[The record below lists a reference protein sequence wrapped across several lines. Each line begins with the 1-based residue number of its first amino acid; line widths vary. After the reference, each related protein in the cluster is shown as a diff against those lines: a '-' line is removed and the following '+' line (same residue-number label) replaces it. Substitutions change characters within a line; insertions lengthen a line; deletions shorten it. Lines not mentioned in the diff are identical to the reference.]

1 MSRPSPVADPS
12 PAASSSADPMA
23 SGRADRRP
31 PPGMLRRL
39 FAHEELGITVVL
51 VVLVVLIGGF
61 HHSFL
66 GHDALLGVIRSAA
79 FVALIAFGMVFLVAM
94 TELDL
99 SVGSVF
105 GLSALVSAQLM
116 VGGMPPWLALITGPL
131 TGMVLEAVNAFFANT
146 FAVPVIIVTL
156 GTLTAF
162 RGLATVVTNS
172 QAVAGLPLDSSFFRV
187 LGGTIFG
194 VPTSVWV
201 VVVVGA
207 VLTVVFRRTPF
218 GARVRAIGSNQ
229 AAARFSGIKVGRT
242 RLQALLLVG
251 ALCGLSGVL
260 ALAYFQGADPTLG
273 GGLELQVIAA
283 TIIGGTAVS
292 GGTGTVPGALI
303 GALVIVTISSGL
315 VYFSVAPSWA
325 GVVTGATIVIAV
337 SADGLV
343 RRRRAARL
351 TRAAG

>member
-1 MSRPSPVADPS
+1 MNRPTSATGSAPNDS
-12 PAASSSADPMA
+12 HRRPAAVEGPS
-23 SGRADRRP
+23 RRS
-31 PPGMLRRL
+31 PGQLLRRL

-51 VVLVVLIGGF
+51 IALVLIIGAF
-61 HHSFL
+61 HSKFL
-66 GHDALLGVIRSAA
+66 TPDSLLGVVRSAS
-79 FVALIAFGMVFLVAM
+79 FVALIAFGMVFLLAM
-94 TELDL
+94 SELDL

-105 GLSALVSAQLM
+105 GLSALISGELM
-116 VGGMPPWLALITGPL
+116 ANGMSPWLSLITGPL
-131 TGMVLEAVNAFFANT
+131 IGMALEAINAFFANT

-162 RGLATVVTNS
+162 RGLATVVTDS
-172 QAVAGLPLDSSFFRV
+172 QAVIGLPLDSSLFRI
-187 LGGTIFG
+187 LGGEILG
-194 VPTSVWV
+194 IPTSVWV
-201 VVVVGA
+201 VIVAGA

-218 GARVRAIGSNQ
+218 GARVRAIGSNPV
-229 AAARFSGIKVGRT
+229 AARFSGIKVART
-242 RLQALLLVG
+242 RMQALLLVG

-273 GGLELQVIAA
+273 VGLELQVIAA

-315 VYFSVAPSWA
+315 VYFSVGPSWG

-337 SADGLV
+337 SADGLI

-351 TRAAG
+351 ARAGA

>member
-1 MSRPSPVADPS
+1 MSLPTSTTDPAPGNS
-12 PAASSSADPMA
+12 MPDGSQPAGDAA
-23 SGRADRRP
+23 GP
-31 PPGMLRRL
+31 PPRHLLRRL
-39 FAHEELGITVVL
+39 FAKEEMGITVVL
-51 VVLVVLIGGF
+51 IALVVIIGAF
-61 HHSFL
+61 HPNFL
-66 GHDALLGVIRSAA
+66 GHDALLGLIRSAS
-79 FVALIAFGMVFLVAM
+79 FVALIAFGMVFLLAM

-105 GLSALVSAQLM
+105 GLSALVSAELM
-116 VGGMPPWLALITGPL
+116 AHGMSPWLALLTGPL
-131 TGMVLEAVNAFFANT
+131 TGMALEAVNAFFSNT
-146 FAVPVIIVTL
+146 FTVPVIIVTL

-162 RGLATVVTNS
+162 RGLATVVTDS
-172 QAVAGLPLDSSFFRV
+172 QAVIGLPIDSSFFRV
-187 LGGTIFG
+187 LGGDVLGI
-194 VPTSVWV
+194 PTSVWF
-201 VVVVGA
+201 VVVVGV
-207 VLTVVFRRTPF
+207 VLSVVFRRTPF

-229 AAARFSGIKVGRT
+229 AAAKFSGIKVGRT
-242 RLQALLLVG
+242 RFQALLLVG

-273 GGLELQVIAA
+273 VGLELQVIAA

-303 GALVIVTISSGL
+303 GALVIVTISGGL

-351 TRAAG
+351 ARAA

>member
-1 MSRPSPVADPS
+1 MSRGKTTPGHQAL
-12 PAASSSADPMA
+12 AESSAGGQPDGSSDPRDA
-23 SGRADRRP
+23 RHL
-31 PPGMLRRL
+31 LRRL

-51 VVLVVLIGGF
+51 VVLVAIIGGF
-61 HHSFL
+61 HPNFL
-66 GHDALLGVIRSAA
+66 TQDSLLGIVRAA
-79 FVALIAFGMVFLVAM
+79 SFVALIAFGMVFLMAM

-105 GLSALVSAQLM
+105 GLSALISGELM
-116 VGGMPPWLALITGPL
+116 ANGMSPWLSLITGPA
-131 TGMVLEAVNAFFANT
+131 TGMALEAVNAFFSNT
-146 FAVPVIIVTL
+146 FTVPVIIVTL

-162 RGLATVVTNS
+162 RGLATVVTDS
-172 QAVAGLPLDSSFFRV
+172 QAVIGLPLDSSFFRI
-187 LGGTIFG
+187 LGGDILG
-194 VPTSVWV
+194 IPTSVWV

-229 AAARFSGIKVGRT
+229 AAARLSGIKVGRT

-273 GGLELQVIAA
+273 VGLELQVIAA

-303 GALVIVTISSGL
+303 GALVIGTISGGL
-315 VYFSVAPSWA
+315 VYFSVAPSWG

-337 SADGLV
+337 SADGLI
-343 RRRRAARL
+343 RHRRATRLAR
-351 TRAAG
+351 AGA

>member
-1 MSRPSPVADPS
+1 MTRFINTGGAARTAAPSTSEPVGAERPGGVV
-12 PAASSSADPMA
+12 
-23 SGRADRRP
+23 
-31 PPGMLRRL
+31 RRL
-39 FAHEELGITVVL
+39 FGREEAGITVVL
-51 VVLVVLIGGF
+51 LALVALIGGF
-61 HHSFL
+61 HRNFFS
-66 GHDALLGVIRSAA
+66 HDALLGLIRSAS
-79 FVALIAFGMVFLVAM
+79 FVALIAFGMVFLMAM

-105 GLSALVSAQLM
+105 GLSALVSAELM
-116 VGGMPPWLALITGPL
+116 AHGMPPWLALVSGPL
-131 TGMVLEAVNAFFANT
+131 AGMGLEAVNAVVANT
-146 FAVPVIIVTL
+146 FGVPVIIVTL

-162 RGLATVVTNS
+162 QGLATVITGS
-172 QAVAGLPLDSSFFRV
+172 QAVSGLPLHSSFFTV
-187 LGGTIFG
+187 LGGNIVG
-194 VPTSVWV
+194 VPASVWV
-201 VVVVGA
+201 LLVLGA

-229 AAARFSGIKVGRT
+229 AAARFSGIRVSRT
-242 RLQALLLVG
+242 RLQALLLLG

-260 ALAYFQGADPTLG
+260 ALAYYQGADPSLG

-325 GVVTGATIVIAV
+325 GVVTGATIVVAV
-337 SADGLV
+337 AADGLV

-351 TRAAG
+351 ARAGS